1 MVKVKVDGIEV
12 EVQQGTTVLQA
23 CEVAGKE
30 IPRFCYH
37 ERLSIAGNCRMCLVE
52 MEKSPKPVASCAMPV
67 ADGQVIY
74 TNTEMVKKARQGV
87 MEFLLIN
94 HPLDCPICDQGGE
107 CDLQDQSM
115 KYGVDK
121 SRYELNKRSVKEK
134 YMGPLIKTVMTRCIH
149 CTRCVRFAEEIAG
162 VPEIGAI
169 NRGENMEI
177 TTYLEKTLDSEL
189 SANVI
194 DLCPVGALTSKP
206 YAFEAR
212 PWELTKTESI
222 DVMDAVGSNIRV
234 DTKGWEVKR
243 ILPRV
248 NEEINEEWISDKTRY
263 ACDGLL
269 KNRIDTPYIKVNGKL
284 QPCSWDDAFKYIFE
298 KTKDFSG
305 DKAYGVVGDLID
317 VESMYMFKRFFKDV
331 LSSDNIDFRQCN
343 YFIDPSNKA
352 NYLFNTSIARLEE
365 ADLVVLVGSNPRL
378 EAPILNARIRKA
390 HLARKTKVYSIGNV
404 GDLTYPHENVGSS
417 LSILSDVLGKNH
429 KIYNSLKSAKKPV
442 FIIGESG
449 LSGANGEF
457 VLETVKK
464 ILKDNNFLNSEWNG
478 LNILHNNASS
488 VGAIYLNLIKNN
500 FLEKLNDSNSKLIYL
515 LGADQVKIDP
525 KGKFIIYQGSH
536 GGLNSTIA
544 DVVLPGAAYT
554 EKNGLYVNTEGRIQD
569 AKKASFPPGEGKEDW
584 KILRALSDVFKKTI
598 DINTHFI
605 LREHLFKDYPV
616 FQQLDQLPKSS
627 ADTLTIKN
635 VSQAKGDIK
644 INDFDFY
651 FSNIIAAS
659 SKTMHECKDAKVI
672 LQKTGTDN

>member
-1 MVKVKVDGIEV
+1 MPKVKVDGIEV
-12 EVQQGTTVLQA
+12 EVPQGATVLQA

-149 CTRCVRFAEEIAG
+149 CTRCIRFAEEIAG

-243 ILPRV
+243 ILPRI
-248 NEEINEEWISDKTRY
+248 NDEINEEWISDKSRY

-269 KNRIDTPYIKVNGKL
+269 KNRLDTPFIKVNGKL
-284 QPCSWDDAFKYIFE
+284 QACSWDDAFKFILDN
-298 KTKDFSG
+298 TKGFTG
-305 DKAYGVVGDLID
+305 DKVFGAVGDLVD
-317 VESMYMFKRFFKDV
+317 VETMYMFKKFFKDV
-331 LSSDNIDFRQCN
+331 LSSDNIDFRSKN
-343 YFIDPSNKA
+343 YFIDPSHKA

-365 ADLVVLVGSNPRL
+365 ADLVVLVGTNPRL
-378 EAPILNARIRKA
+378 EATILNTRIRKA
-390 HLARKTKVYSIGNV
+390 YLARKTKVYSIGDV
-404 GDLTYPHENVGSS
+404 GDLTYPHENIGSS
-417 LSILSDVLGKNH
+417 FSAIGDILAKNGKIH
-429 KIYNSLKSAKKPV
+429 NSLKSAKKPV

-449 LSGANGEF
+449 LSANGEY
-457 VLETVKK
+457 VLETIKK
-464 ILKDNNFLNSEWNG
+464 ILKDNNFLNNDWNG
-478 LNILHNNASS
+478 LNILHQNASS
-488 VGAIYLNLIKNN
+488 VGAIYLNLLKSN
-500 FLEKLNDSNSKLIYL
+500 FLDKLNDDTSKVVYL
-515 LGADQVKIDP
+515 LGADEIKVKP
-525 KGKFIIYQGSH
+525 VNKFIIYQGTH
-536 GGLNSTIA
+536 GGLNSKIA
-544 DVVLPGAAYT
+544 DVILPGAAYT
-554 EKNGLYVNTEGRIQD
+554 EKQGLYVNTEGRVQD
-569 AKKASFPPGEGKEDW
+569 ANKASFPPGNAKEDW

-598 DINTHFI
+598 DINSHLI
-605 LREHLFKDYPV
+605 LRENLFKDYPIFKEV
-616 FQQLDQLPKSS
+616 DELPKSAIES
-627 ADTLTIKN
+627 LTFKN
-635 VSQAKGDIK
+635 VTPVNGNIK
-644 INDFDFY
+644 IADFDYY

-659 SKTMHECKDAKVI
+659 SKTMDECKKAKQI
-672 LQKTGTDN
+672 LQKIGTDN

>member
-1 MVKVKVDGIEV
+1 MPKVKVDGIEV
-12 EVQQGTTVLQA
+12 EVPQGATVLQA

-149 CTRCVRFAEEIAG
+149 CTRCVRFASEIAG
-162 VPEIGAI
+162 VPDLGAI

-243 ILPRV
+243 ILPRL
-248 NEEINEEWISDKTRY
+248 NEEINEEWISDKSRY

-269 KNRIDTPYIKVNGKL
+269 KNRLDTPFIKVDGKL
-284 QPCSWDDAFKYIFE
+284 QSCSWDDAFKFISE
-298 KTKDFSG
+298 NTKGFTG
-305 DKAYGVVGDLID
+305 EKAYGVVGDLVD
-317 VESMYMFKRFFKDV
+317 VETMYMFKKFFKDV
-331 LSSDNIDFRQCN
+331 LSSDNIDFRETN
-343 YFIDPSNKA
+343 YFIDPSHKA

-378 EAPILNARIRKA
+378 EAPIINARIRKA
-390 HLARKTKVYSIGNV
+390 YLARKTKVYSIGDV
-404 GDLTYPHENVGSS
+404 DDLTYPHENVGSS
-417 LSILSDVLGKNH
+417 FSVIAEILGKNG

-449 LSGANGEF
+449 LAGSNGEF

-464 ILKDNNFLNSEWNG
+464 ILKENNFLNNEWNG
-478 LNILHNNASS
+478 LNILHKNASS
-488 VGAIYLNLIKNN
+488 VGAIYLNLLKSN
-500 FLEKLNDSNSKLIYL
+500 FLDKLNDDNSKLVYL
-515 LGADQVKIDP
+515 LGADKIEINT
-525 KGKFIIYQGSH
+525 KNKFIIYQGSH
-536 GGLNSTIA
+536 GGQNSKFA
-544 DVVLPGAAYT
+544 DVILPCGAYT
-554 EKNGLYVNTEGRIQD
+554 EKQGLYVNTEGRVQN
-569 AKKASFPPGEGKEDW
+569 ANKASFPPGDAKEDW
-584 KILRALSDVFKKTI
+584 KILRALSDVFDKTI
-598 DINTHFI
+598 DINTHGI
-605 LREHLFKDYPV
+605 LRENLFKDHPI
-616 FQQLDQLPKSS
+616 FNEGDQLQSS
-627 ADTLTIKN
+627 SIETLTVKNITPVNGNIKMSN
-635 VSQAKGDIK
+635 Y
-644 INDFDFY
+644 DFY

-659 SKTMHECKDAKVI
+659 SKTMDECKKAKQI

>member
-1 MVKVKVDGIEV
+1 MPKVKVDGIEV
-12 EVQQGTTVLQA
+12 EVPQGATVLQA

-74 TNTEMVKKARQGV
+74 TNTELVKKARQGV

-149 CTRCVRFAEEIAG
+149 CTRCIRFAEEIAG

-243 ILPRV
+243 ILPRI
-248 NEEINEEWISDKTRY
+248 NDEINEEWISDKSRY

-269 KNRIDTPYIKVNGKL
+269 KNRLDTPFIKVNGKL
-284 QPCSWDDAFKYIFE
+284 QACSWDDAFKFISDN
-298 KTKDFSG
+298 TKGFTG
-305 DKAYGVVGDLID
+305 DKVFGAVGDLVD
-317 VESMYMFKRFFKDV
+317 VETMYMFKKFFKDV
-331 LSSDNIDFRQCN
+331 LSSDNIDFRSTN
-343 YFIDPSNKA
+343 YFIDPSHKA

-365 ADLVVLVGSNPRL
+365 ADLVVLVGTNPRL
-378 EAPILNARIRKA
+378 EATILNTRIRKA
-390 HLARKTKVYSIGNV
+390 YLARKTKVYSIGDV

-417 LSILSDVLGKNH
+417 FSAIGDILAKNG
-429 KIYNSLKSAKKPV
+429 KIYDNLKSAKKPV

-449 LSGANGEF
+449 LSANGEY
-457 VLETVKK
+457 VLETIKK
-464 ILKDNNFLNSEWNG
+464 ILKDNNFLNNDWNG
-478 LNILHNNASS
+478 LNILHQNASS
-488 VGAIYLNLIKNN
+488 VGAIYLNLLKSN
-500 FLEKLNDSNSKLIYL
+500 FLDKLNNDTSKVVYL
-515 LGADQVKIDP
+515 LGADEIKVKP
-525 KGKFIIYQGSH
+525 VNKFIIYQGTH
-536 GGLNSTIA
+536 GGLNSKIA
-544 DVVLPGAAYT
+544 DVILPGAAYT
-554 EKNGLYVNTEGRIQD
+554 EKQGLYVNTEGRVQD
-569 AKKASFPPGEGKEDW
+569 ANKASFPPGNAKEDW

-598 DINTHFI
+598 DINSHLI
-605 LREHLFKDYPV
+605 LRENLFKDYPIFKDV
-616 FQQLDQLPKSS
+616 DELPKSAIES
-627 ADTLTIKN
+627 VTFKN
-635 VSQAKGDIK
+635 VTPVNGNIK
-644 INDFDFY
+644 IADFDYY

-659 SKTMHECKDAKVI
+659 SKTMDQCKKAKQI